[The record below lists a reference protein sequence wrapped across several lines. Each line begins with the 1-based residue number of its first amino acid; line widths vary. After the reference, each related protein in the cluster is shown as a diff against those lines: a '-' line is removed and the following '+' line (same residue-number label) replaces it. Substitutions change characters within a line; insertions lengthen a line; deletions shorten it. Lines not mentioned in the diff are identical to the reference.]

1 MSEPRKFR
9 NENKLTD
16 EELLAILETD
26 DNDTFFNDLALED
39 GASDIEET
47 DIVTETDEIDDVIQV
62 SDRENESTDSA
73 DEVNFYTD
81 HPTYSSKD
89 GSVWAKVPFTT
100 KIKRRK
106 CNIQKVSPGLT
117 RYSSQFSTIKEAFEL
132 FFVQDI
138 MDVILSETNRKAE
151 SYYARNRKAFSPF
164 VQEELEAFIGLLI
177 IFGAWHVAKEPICV
191 LWSQDPTLC
200 RPLVSSALSRN
211 RFQQIMCFLSFDNF
225 ETREERKS
233 TDKFAPERCF

>member
-1 MSEPRKFR
+1 MCLVTFTVIVEYAFIKMSEPRKFR

-26 DNDTFFNDLALED
+26 DYDTYFNDLALED

-47 DIVTETDEIDDVIQV
+47 DIVTETDEIDDVLQV

-73 DEVNFYTD
+73 DEVGPSVNFYTD

-106 CNIQKVSPGLT
+106 CNI
-117 RYSSQFSTIKEAFEL
+117 
-132 FFVQDI
+132 
-138 MDVILSETNRKAE
+138 
-151 SYYARNRKAFSPF
+151 
-164 VQEELEAFIGLLI
+164 
-177 IFGAWHVAKEPICV
+177 
-191 LWSQDPTLC
+191 
-200 RPLVSSALSRN
+200 
-211 RFQQIMCFLSFDNF
+211 
-225 ETREERKS
+225 
-233 TDKFAPERCF
+233 